1 MKRVLFATIV
11 SVLLTSM
18 AFGVSIA
25 PEIIQ
30 QLRDSG
36 QLEAIIQKN
45 MEARSRGVWQPNQ
58 HPYQRPA
65 ATTLDTL
72 HCLLILVDFSDMQ
85 STQGRNTRPGE
96 FDTLLFSEGIR
107 NPGSMNDYYLETSY
121 GQVCLT
127 GQITQ
132 WYRMPQT
139 YAYYVD
145 GQRGFGSYPHNA
157 QRLTEDAVAAADPDI
172 NFDLYDN
179 DDDGYVDALFVVH
192 AGPGYED
199 TGNLNY
205 IHSHA
210 WSIHTTQVDQVYIT
224 GYSMEPEET
233 GSGGLIK
240 IGVFCHE
247 FGHVLGLPDL
257 YDYDYDSDGT
267 GMWSIMSGGSWGG
280 GGATPVHFDGWSKL
294 RLGWVN
300 PTIPTQNLTH
310 EQIDAVEYSPDIY
323 VLYSHGIPHSQ
334 YFIVENRRQRK
345 FDVSIPG
352 SGLLIYHVDE
362 TVQSNDDQTHYHV
375 AVEQADGD
383 YDLENNRGSD
393 NGDPWPGSTNNRTF
407 DDTSVPNSNLYFNIP
422 SDVSVDGISNSDS
435 IMYANLKVLSI
446 DPNFENFRVV
456 FYDSTGNLN
465 NRPDTGET
473 CRLWFE
479 ATNTGAAIPSL
490 IVTVHCSDSLIG
502 FSDSISNFAAIGQE
516 TFNNGNDG
524 MTFSVPGNYGSHFV
538 DLTFTFT
545 ARDGQYIQ
553 QIIRYY
559 VFGSPGLLLVD
570 DDGGGQID
578 TFYANALRNL
588 NRPYV
593 HWDIASM
600 GTPVSQL
607 SQFPCIIWFTGDSRT
622 YDLSIDIVTGLINYL
637 NAGGKLF
644 ITSQD
649 FVQSLA
655 ARNSA
660 CDSILLKEYLKVGY
674 LQMSSSYIVDGLTGT
689 PFTGSR
695 YVTTGAGGAG
705 NQISQDALVTEP
717 GGTTF
722 LVYYTGSYPAA
733 VGASPGN
740 YKALTVGFG
749 IEGINGLHP
758 QSRTREEFLDT
769 VLSYLGLASSIDD
782 IRLPLPKNM
791 MLTQN
796 YPNPF
801 NASTTISYAIT
812 SPGLVCLDIFDV
824 LGRLVATPVNVEQA
838 AGNYQVIWNADEFGS
853 GIYFY
858 RLQAGNRIESRRML
872 LLK

>member
-1 MKRVLFATIV
+1 MKKFLSTAIGA
-11 SVLLTSM
+11 VLLTSM

-45 MEARSRGVWQPNQ
+45 MEARDRGVWKPNQ

-72 HCLLILVDFSDMQ
+72 HCLMILVDFSDMP

-96 FDTLLFSEGIR
+96 FDTLAFSEGLR
-107 NPGSMNDYYLETSY
+107 TPGSMNDYYLETSY

-132 WYRMPQT
+132 WYRMPET

-145 GQRGFGSYPHNA
+145 GQRGFGSYPNNA
-157 QRLTEDAVAAADPDI
+157 QGLTEDAVAAADPDI

-210 WSIHTTQVDQVYIT
+210 WSIHTTQVDQVYVS

-233 GSGGLIK
+233 GSGSLIK

-257 YDYDYDSDGT
+257 YDYGYDSDGT

-294 RLGWVN
+294 HLGWVN

-383 YDLENNRGSD
+383 YDLENNQGSD

-435 IMYANLKVLSI
+435 IMYANLKILSI
-446 DPNFENFRVV
+446 DPNFEGFQVV

-473 CRLWFE
+473 CQLWFA
-479 ATNTGAAIPSL
+479 ATNTGAAISSL
-490 IVTVHCSDSLIG
+490 NVTVHCSDPLIV
-502 FSDSISNFAAIGQE
+502 FSDSVSNFGAIGHV
-516 TFNNGNDG
+516 TFDNSADY
-524 MTFSVPGNYGSHFV
+524 MTFTVPGNYGSHFV

-553 QIIRYY
+553 QIIRHY

-578 TFYANALRNL
+578 TFYANALRAINQ
-588 NRPYV
+588 PYV
-593 HWDIASM
+593 HWDIASQ
-600 GTPVSQL
+600 GSPLSQL
-607 SQFPCIIWFTGDSRT
+607 SQFPYVIWFTGDSRT
-622 YDLSIDIVTGLINYL
+622 YDLSTSIVTGLISYL
-637 NAGGKLF
+637 NTGGKLF

-655 ARNSA
+655 TRNSA
-660 CDSILLKEYLKVGY
+660 QDSILLKEYLKVGY
-674 LQMSSSYIVDGLTGT
+674 LQLSSSYIVDGQVGT
-689 PFTGSR
+689 PFVGSR
-695 YVTTGAGGAG
+695 YVTTGTGGAG
-705 NQISQDALVTEP
+705 NQISQDALVTKP

-722 LVYYTGSYPAA
+722 LVYYTGSHPAA
-733 VGASPGN
+733 VGASTGN
-740 YKALTVGFG
+740 YKAITVGFG
-749 IEGINGLHP
+749 IEGINNTHP

-782 IRLPLPKNM
+782 NRLQLPENM
-791 MLTQN
+791 MLAQN

-801 NASTTISYAIT
+801 NVSTAINYTIKF
-812 SPGLVCLDIFDV
+812 PGLVRLDIYDV
-824 LGRLVATPVNVEQA
+824 LGRLVATPVNAEQA
-838 AGNYQVIWNADEFGS
+838 AGHYQIIWNADKLGS
-853 GIYFY
+853 GVYFY
-858 RLQAGNRIESRRML
+858 KLQAENKVESRRML